1 MPMDDVMAVDQRLAR
16 LEATVAQGFFE
27 QGRRMG
33 GLEGRMGRLEG
44 RVDGLAGRMDGL
56 DSRMDGLA
64 GRMDRLEDRMDRL
77 ADRMDRLEDRMSA
90 LERKFDVFTETI
102 RGDIKTILEVVTAG
116 TNEMR
121 RNTEAIRNEHA
132 ADRRLIFSIL
142 NDHSARLRS
151 LEHPPEP

>member
-33 GLEGRMGRLEG
+33 GLEGRI
-44 RVDGLAGRMDGL
+44 DGLAGRIG
-56 DSRMDGLA
+56 
-64 GRMDRLEDRMDRL
+64 RLEDRMDRL
-77 ADRMDRLEDRMSA
+77 EERMDRLEDRMSG